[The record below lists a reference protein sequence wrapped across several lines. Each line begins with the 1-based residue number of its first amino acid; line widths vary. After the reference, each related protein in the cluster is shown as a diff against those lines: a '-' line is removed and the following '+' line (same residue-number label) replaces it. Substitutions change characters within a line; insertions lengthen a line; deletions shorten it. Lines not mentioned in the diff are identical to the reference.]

1 MKPDTGR
8 ESRFL
13 PTTPA
18 INDHVR
24 EFPSKYCRD
33 VWYGKTRMVSL
44 PDGENI
50 LKITLFVSTECT
62 NVTDEQTDTQTQ
74 HDDIGRACIAS
85 RGKMFFSGF

>member
-1 MKPDTGR
+1 
-8 ESRFL
+8 
-13 PTTPA
+13 
-18 INDHVR
+18 
-24 EFPSKYCRD
+24 
-33 VWYGKTRMVSL
+33 MVSL

>member
-1 MKPDTGR
+1 
-8 ESRFL
+8 
-13 PTTPA
+13 
-18 INDHVR
+18 
-24 EFPSKYCRD
+24 
-33 VWYGKTRMVSL
+33 MVSL

-85 RGKMFFSGF
+85 RGKMFFRGFECEDVCSNPQKALRTLREYASVGVSHV